1 MNRSRESKT
10 NPPKASKGA
19 LKRQELAAAKLQER
33 VRVRKEQERKK
44 EQSRRKKRTARH
56 PSSMV
61 HKRLAAEKRG
71 E

>member
-1 MNRSRESKT
+1 MRFSRQPRT
-10 NPPKASKGA
+10 NPPKTSKGA
-19 LKRQELAAAKLQER
+19 LKLQELAAAKLRER
-33 VRVRKEQERKK
+33 VRVRKEEERKK
-44 EQSRRKKRTARH
+44 EQSRRKKRTSRH